1 VLVTDLLNYGMPLI
15 RYYMGDTAV
24 LSDRDCPCGR
34 GLPLMKEIVG
44 RALDVFV
51 TPEGRLVSTI
61 AMVMYMVNAAP
72 GFFGQM
78 QVIQDAPDHIT
89 LKMTRDLI
97 PSKEVMDHQA
107 RIVEKL
113 FGTRMR
119 ITYEFVDEI
128 PREKSGK
135 YLFAKRL
142 IPLPQ

>member
-1 VLVTDLLNYGMPLI
+1 
-15 RYYMGDTAV
+15 
-24 LSDRDCPCGR
+24 
-34 GLPLMKEIVG
+34 
-44 RALDVFV
+44 VFV

-78 QVIQDAPDHIT
+78 QAIQDAADHIT
-89 LKMTRDLI
+89 LKMTRDMI
-97 PSKEVMDHQA
+97 PGKEVMDHQA

-113 FGTRMR
+113 FGARMR

-135 YLFAKRL
+135 YLFAKRQ